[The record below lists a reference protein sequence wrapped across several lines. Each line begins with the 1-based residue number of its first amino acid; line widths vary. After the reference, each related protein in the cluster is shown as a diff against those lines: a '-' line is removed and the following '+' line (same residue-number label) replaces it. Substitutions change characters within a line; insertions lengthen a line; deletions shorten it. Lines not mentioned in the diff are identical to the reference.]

1 MLHNEILSWSL
12 KVSSIIKIHN
22 HILHVHWDLSNGV
35 VLAID
40 GLNHH
45 INDGE
50 TIFTNVQVGLECNV

>member
-12 KVSSIIKIHN
+12 KVSSIKKIHN
-22 HILHVHWDLSNGV
+22 HILHHWDLSNGV

-40 GLNHH
+40 GLNHR